1 MSKET
6 NKQTCEKDREQ
17 DRAIQLFEAFS
28 GVDEELLY
36 RSEKNKTRV
45 IPFRMM
51 GMAAAC
57 MFMLLVGGVVI
68 LNPLSVKE
76 SDSGTAA
83 GGAYP
88 QMYDSDTTENDMQN
102 MNSVIGIVDPEKNED
117 YYAETEGE
125 KAVCENAAEAFEEAH
140 ATTTASGEESAYSG
154 YIQKLK
160 DSELGEKI
168 AFTQDLEQVVY
179 GTSISLQ
186 WTDGVYEV
194 FFVDCTAPEEWLMNT
209 IYKSYDGIYIGV
221 SEPENPES
229 AEELIQYII
238 EILEG

>member
-57 MFMLLVGGVVI
+57 MFMLLVGGAVI

-102 MNSVIGIVDPEKNED
+102 DNNLKPNYELFLTD
-117 YYAETEGE
+117 TECNFINVAN
-125 KAVCENAAEAFEEAH
+125 KLL
-140 ATTTASGEESAYSG
+140 
-154 YIQKLK
+154 QKSMINIKKVNL
-160 DSELGEKI
+160 
-168 AFTQDLEQVVY
+168 
-179 GTSISLQ
+179 
-186 WTDGVYEV
+186 
-194 FFVDCTAPEEWLMNT
+194 
-209 IYKSYDGIYIGV
+209 
-221 SEPENPES
+221 
-229 AEELIQYII
+229 
-238 EILEG
+238 